1 MNIKTATNLAIKAT
15 FLADLCECT
24 ADEAIRFLAAKH
36 TLDGAD
42 LITLSAITGI
52 STATLKRLAKAEPG
66 FWVTS
71 I

>member
-1 MNIKTATNLAIKAT
+1 MNIKTATNLAIRAA

-24 ADEAIRFLAAKH
+24 VDEAIRFLAARH
-36 TLDGAD
+36 TLESAD
-42 LITLSAITGI
+42 LAILSAITGI
-52 STATLKRLAKAEPG
+52 STATSKRLAKADPS